1 MSRALPSGRMGQ
13 LLAVAMTVLT
23 PAVVIAGLVMPLV
36 EWHGERAAAL
46 AQRATLAH
54 RMEELAAAL
63 PELRQQEADVGA
75 SRTGEPA
82 LLEGDSDP
90 TAGAALQ
97 VRLETMFT
105 QAGIRLNSV
114 ETLPGEAAG
123 AYRRIRL
130 RIAFHAPWPALLGV
144 LQDLHVAMPA
154 LLVDDLQVQLGL
166 HRIGTVSGSFD
177 VSCTVSGFRS
187 GPPAAVVQ

>member
-1 MSRALPSGRMGQ
+1 MNRALPSGRMGQ
-13 LLAVAMTVLT
+13 LLAVAMTVLA
-23 PAVVIAGLVMPLV
+23 PAAVIAGLVMPLV
-36 EWHGERAAAL
+36 DWHGERAAAL
-46 AQRATLAH
+46 TQRETLAH

-63 PELRQQEADVGA
+63 PELRQQEAAVGA
-75 SRTGEPA
+75 SQAGEPA

-123 AYRRIRL
+123 TARRIRL

-144 LQDLHVAMPA
+144 LRDLHVATPA

-177 VSCTVSGFRS
+177 VSCMVSGFRS